1 MTPNNGPSEFNY
13 SRTHTNNCCRMPTHT
28 EKKNSILTEGRGENY
43 VDVASASV
51 ETYQLT
57 FFYDFK

>member
-1 MTPNNGPSEFNY
+1 MGRVSLTIHTH
-13 SRTHTNNCCRMPTHT
+13 THTNNCCRMPTQT
-28 EKKNSILTEGRGENY
+28 EKKKTILTEGRGENY

-57 FFYDFK
+57 FSYDFK

>member
-1 MTPNNGPSEFNY
+1 MGRVSLTIH
-13 SRTHTNNCCRMPTHT
+13 THTNNCCRMPTHT
-28 EKKNSILTEGRGENY
+28 EKKKTILTEGRGENY

-57 FFYDFK
+57 FSYDFK

>member
-1 MTPNNGPSEFNY
+1 MGRVSLTIHA
-13 SRTHTNNCCRMPTHT
+13 HTQTTAVERQLTQR
-28 EKKNSILTEGRGENY
+28 KKNSILTEGRGENY

-57 FFYDFK
+57 FFYDFKWF